1 MTLILLLMIFLLP
14 KWAEI
19 LAVLESI
26 SRVSRSHNYYT
37 LDNITGDKNS
47 QGGYYIF
54 GTDEYGDQVS
64 ACYWPDDGDWTLLDT
79 GSIIDQFYWFY
90 TDGTTVLNNSCYFQ
104 IDNSTGEWSYCYI
117 LNGVK
122 TQSIA
127 SNQLKESVAEVN
139 ENKEMRAV
147 QAEQMR
153 VVEGEQENIEDSVK
167 QRYMEIKK
175 AIVDL

>member
-1 MTLILLLMIFLLP
+1 MIFLLP

-64 ACYWPDDGDWTLLDT
+64 ACYWPDDGDWTLLNT

-104 IDNSTGEWSYCYI
+104 IYNSTGEWSYCYI

-127 SNQLKESVAEVN
+127 SSQLKESVAEVN